1 MWKFYLHRKNST
13 MKYISKNELKNNNAN
28 FEFAEL
34 DLVDYYIYK
43 KIRTCSTDDDAQVL
57 YSFSGT

>member
-1 MWKFYLHRKNST
+1 
-13 MKYISKNELKNNNAN
+13 MKYISKNELKNN
-28 FEFAEL
+28 F
-34 DLVDYYIYK
+34 VMRSK